1 MYENRFGVPDT
12 LPAGYGGG
20 EPATIRMNAG
30 SPAVAHTISARPA
43 SLPGRPL
50 GHIPAQAAAVVRF
63 SDLEDDDEADLDD
76 AYNYGYEFSEGYGG
90 FGAVK
95 EGPAIKRDKK
105 LKLKYRDWD
114 DGKGYVYRQYSN
126 GSYAIV
132 KGKAPKGIT
141 ANIPFTAKENAK
153 AFEAVKAAVEA
164 AIGPF
169 PAGAKPSKASK
180 KKGKK
185 KGKKADVGKL
195 AMRAVETAGKLS
207 YKFLPSGAEAPAV
220 EEEGGASEEAA
231 AEEETTEAWYARKFF
246 GLPTWGWI
254 GLGTVAAAATVYAVT
269 RPARSPSAPAA
280 AATSTR
286 PAKAKKAAAPLAE
299 TEAQADVEVGEE

>member
-12 LPAGYGGG
+12 LPDGYGGG
-20 EPATIRMNAG
+20 APSTVRMNAG
-30 SPAVAHTISARPA
+30 SPAVAHTVSMRPA

-50 GHIPAQAAAVVRF
+50 GHMPAPAVAVVRF

-76 AYNYGYEFSEGYGG
+76 SYDYGYEFAEGYGG

-105 LKLKYRDWD
+105 LKLKYRDVGTAAD
-114 DGKGYVYRQYSN
+114 PYIYRQYSN
-126 GSYAIV
+126 GSYAIIQ
-132 KGKAPKGIT
+132 GKTPAGVT
-141 ANIPFTAKENAK
+141 LGVPFTAKENAK
-153 AFEAVKAAVEA
+153 AFA
-164 AIGPF
+164 AIKAEVEKSVGPF

-185 KGKKADVGKL
+185 KGKKVDAGKL
-195 AMRAVETAGKLS
+195 AMRAVETAGKIS

-220 EEEGGASEEAA
+220 EEEGGAGGGAA
-231 AEEETTEAWYARKFF
+231 AEEETTEAWYARKFL

-254 GLGTVAAAATVYAVT
+254 GVGTVAAAATVYFVSRGSTTPAAGAPPAS
-269 RPARSPSAPAA
+269 RPAM
-280 AATSTR
+280 
-286 PAKAKKAAAPLAE
+286 AKKAAPRPAE
-299 TEAQADVEVGEE
+299 TEAEADAEVGEE